1 MSKSWSG
8 KSKGGLLGYK
18 IFIYLIKYTNI
29 KVAYFV
35 LRFVAFYFFL
45 FSNKKSS
52 NFYFRNILGYNH
64 KKALISIYKNYC
76 LLGEVLIDKIA
87 ILAGYSKKFKFD
99 FEGEEYLNKM
109 SASNKG
115 GLLIGAHMG
124 NWEVAGQLLER
135 INTKV
140 NVVMLDAEHRKLKSF
155 LDNIM
160 HKKKLNIIPIKDD
173 LSHLFKITEAFSK
186 NEFVAIHG
194 DRFLPDAQTVKLNFL
209 GKEALFPAGPLY
221 IASKNKVP
229 VSFVFTLKESS
240 QLYHFYATKPKFY
253 EYPSKLKTRKKDI
266 KNMVADYT
274 LALEKIVK
282 KYPLQWFNY
291 HPFWTEETNT

>member
-99 FEGEEYLNKM
+99 
-109 SASNKG
+109 
-115 GLLIGAHMG
+115 LLKK
-124 NWEVAGQLLER
+124 Q
-135 INTKV
+135 
-140 NVVMLDAEHRKLKSF
+140 KLKNSS
-155 LDNIM
+155 D
-160 HKKKLNIIPIKDD
+160 K
-173 LSHLFKITEAFSK
+173 
-186 NEFVAIHG
+186 
-194 DRFLPDAQTVKLNFL
+194 
-209 GKEALFPAGPLY
+209 
-221 IASKNKVP
+221 P
-229 VSFVFTLKESS
+229 VG
-240 QLYHFYATKPKFY
+240 
-253 EYPSKLKTRKKDI
+253 
-266 KNMVADYT
+266 
-274 LALEKIVK
+274 
-282 KYPLQWFNY
+282 
-291 HPFWTEETNT
+291 